1 MSRPFASA
9 LAFAAI
15 AIVAAAAP
23 APASAATHADL
34 VALYRQVREAVTIPV
49 VDNAPDVS
57 AATMAARAAAADD
70 AVRRLTAMDDRAW
83 PVSERVDLM
92 IALAEMRGVAFEH
105 RTLKPWARDP
115 VWWATLD
122 LGWGPKAPSAITPPK
137 LPFTDPAARD
147 AFAAKLRAVPGVLA
161 SARAALVDLRGD
173 LAKLGIAHHRIEARV
188 YRRLAGQ
195 LAAREPRLA
204 AAATASARASDGFA
218 DWLTAQLPRVPARA
232 GIGKAEFDWYLR
244 YVLLY
249 PWTTDEMLVLGE
261 REWER
266 SMAFLAIEEHAH
278 RDQPMIAPVTTL
290 DGFEALRREADT
302 ELLAFLK
309 AKKIFT
315 VPDWLTVPPPEGPYV
330 MPANQDPAAPGPF
343 DAPVQR
349 NFFREAEDRDPRS
362 LRAHNLPGHIFDS
375 AYQKRDSRPLR
386 GGDRLGFLDSGR
398 LEGWAFYLEEMLLQ
412 SGWLD
417 ARPKAREIHYVLQAN
432 RAARLRA
439 ELLAQANAW
448 SFDEALASLT
458 GRTPRWMELTDD
470 TALYDMALYLRQP
483 GLGLNYYFGKL
494 QIEQLLAEERLA
506 KGDAF
511 DLTAFHDR
519 FISSGVIP
527 IALIRWEMTGK
538 DDQVRRMR

>member
-1 MSRPFASA
+1 MSPKLLRA
-9 LAFAAI
+9 LAGAT
-15 AIVAAAAP
+15 AIVALAAP
-23 APASAATHADL
+23 AAAETHADL
-34 VALYRQVREAVTIPV
+34 VALYRTARAAVAIPV
-49 VDNAPDVS
+49 RDNAPDVS
-57 AATMAARAAAADD
+57 AATMAARAKTAED
-70 AVRRLTAMDDRAW
+70 AVRRISAIDDSAW
-83 PVSERVDLM
+83 PIPERVDLM

-105 RTLKPWARDP
+105 RTLRSWARDP
-115 VWWATLD
+115 VWWSTLD
-122 LGWGPKAPSAITPPK
+122 LGWGPKAPSAIAIPK
-137 LPFTDPAARD
+137 LPIADRAARD
-147 AFAAKLRAVPGVLA
+147 AFAAKLRAVPRVLTM
-161 SARAALVDLRGD
+161 ARASLTDLRGD
-173 LAKLGIAHHRIEARV
+173 LARLGVAHHRIEARV

-195 LAAREPRLA
+195 LKPAHPDLVAPAEAA
-204 AAATASARASDGFA
+204 ARASEAFA
-218 DWLTAQLPRVPARA
+218 AWLEAEAPRVPAKA

-244 YVLLY
+244 HVLLY

-266 SMAFLAIEEHAH
+266 SMAFLAIEEHEH
-278 RDQPMIAPVTTL
+278 RGMPMIEPVTSL
-290 DGFEALRREADT
+290 ADFERLRREADT
-302 ELLAFLK
+302 DLLAFLK
-309 AKKIFT
+309 SKKIFT

-343 DAPVQR
+343 DPPVQR

-375 AYQKRDSRPLR
+375 AYQQRDTRPLR

-398 LEGWAFYLEEMLLQ
+398 LEGWAFYLEEMVLQ
-412 SGWLD
+412 AGWLD
-417 ARPKAREIHYVLQAN
+417 DRPKAREIHYVLQAN

-439 ELLAQANAW
+439 ELLAQANEW
-448 SFDEALASLT
+448 DLSQALASLT
-458 GRTPRWMELTDD
+458 GRTPKWMELTDD

-506 KGDAF
+506 KGEAF

-519 FISSGVIP
+519 FISAGVIP

-538 DDQVRRMR
+538 DDQIRRMR

>member
-1 MSRPFASA
+1 MSPRFACCTA
-9 LAFAAI
+9 AAI
-15 AIVAAAAP
+15 VSVIAAAP
-23 APASAATHADL
+23 VRAETHADL
-34 VALYRQVREAVTIPV
+34 VALYKQARAAVAIPV
-49 VDNAPDVS
+49 RNHAPDVS
-57 AATMAARAAAADD
+57 AATMAARAKVAED
-70 AVRRLTAMDDRAW
+70 AVRRIGAIDDSAW
-83 PVSERVDLM
+83 PIPERVDLM
-92 IALAEMRGVAFEH
+92 IALAEMRGVMFEH

-115 VWWATLD
+115 VWWSTLD
-122 LGWGPKAPSAITPPK
+122 LGWGPKAPSAIALPK
-137 LPFTDPAARD
+137 LPIAERSERD
-147 AFAAKLRAVPGVLA
+147 AFAAKLGAVPGVLA
-161 SARAALVDLRGD
+161 TARTSLTDLRGD
-173 LAKLGIAHHRIEARV
+173 LARLGIAHHRIEARV
-188 YRRLAGQ
+188 YRRLASQ
-195 LAAREPRLA
+195 LKTAEPRLA
-204 AAATASARASDGFA
+204 SSAEGAARASDSFVT
-218 DWLTAQLPRVPARA
+218 WLEAQLPRVPAKA

-249 PWTTDEMLVLGE
+249 PWTTEEMLVLGE

-266 SMAFLAIEEHAH
+266 SMTFLAIEEHEH
-278 RDQPMIAPVTTL
+278 RDLPMIEPVTSL

-302 ELLAFLK
+302 ELLAFVK

-315 VPDWLTVPPPEGPYV
+315 PPDWLTVPPPEGPYV

-343 DAPVQR
+343 EAPVQR

-375 AYQKRDSRPLR
+375 AYQKRDTRPLR
-386 GGDRLGFLDSGR
+386 GGERLGFLDSGR

-412 SGWLD
+412 AGWLD
-417 ARPKAREIHYVLQAN
+417 GRPKAREIHYVLQAN

-439 ELLAQANAW
+439 ELLAQSNEW
-448 SFDEALASLT
+448 TFDQALASLT
-458 GRTPRWMELTDD
+458 GRTPKWMELTDD
-470 TALYDMALYLRQP
+470 TAIYDMALYLRQP

-494 QIEQLLAEERLA
+494 QIEQLLAEERHA

-519 FISSGVIP
+519 FIAAGVIP